1 MTAARLRVTHLGV
14 SLASRSLPRFL
25 FTGKALRVLLHLPD
39 FARLYWRLFRDG
51 RVSLL
56 AKALLVSSFAYLIWP
71 FDVIPDL
78 LVPVIGEID
87 DLAIVLGGLW
97 TFVRLC
103 PPPVVR
109 EHVAAIAEGKRARG

>member
-1 MTAARLRVTHLGV
+1 LAV

-39 FARLYWRLFRDG
+39 FIRLYWRLFRDR

-56 AKALLVSSFAYLIWP
+56 AKALLVLSLAYFIWP
-71 FDVIPDL
+71 FDVIPDFL
-78 LVPVIGEID
+78 PVIGEMD
-87 DLAIVLGGLW
+87 DLGVVLSGLW
-97 TFVRLC
+97 MFVRLC

-109 EHVAAIAEGKRARG
+109 EHVSEIAKGKQGRA

>member
-1 MTAARLRVTHLGV
+1 MHCRV

-39 FARLYWRLFRDG
+39 FFRLYWRLFKDR
-51 RVSLL
+51 RVPLL
-56 AKALLVSSFAYLIWP
+56 AKALLVSSLAYFIWP
-71 FDVIPDL
+71 FDVIPDFI
-78 LVPVIGEID
+78 PVVGEMD
-87 DLAIVLGGLW
+87 DLGVVLTGLW

-109 EHVAAIAEGKRARG
+109 EHVTAIAEGKRSHG

>member
-1 MTAARLRVTHLGV
+1 MGGV

-39 FARLYWRLFRDG
+39 FARLYWRLFRDS

-56 AKALLVSSFAYLIWP
+56 PKALLVLSLAYLVWP
-71 FDVIPDL
+71 FDVIPDFI
-78 LVPVIGEID
+78 PVVGEMD
-87 DLAIVLGGLW
+87 DLSVVAGGLW
-97 TFVRLC
+97 AFVRLC

-109 EHVAAIAEGKRARG
+109 EHVSAIADGKRAHG